1 MRYSEIIDLIKNSE
15 NSDWLHVPQTETFV
29 YKSDVNLTFRRSA
42 EPREEFQENWIPTY
56 QNPKS
61 YSVSYELFYNRS
73 PLYHV
78 TFVEVD
84 GQRCALPLP
93 SGDPKLFVYAF
104 DHKLAS
110 LIDKQN
116 VFEDYFE
123 KTQLPVLEK

>member
-1 MRYSEIIDLIKNSE
+1 MKYSEIIDLIKNSE

-73 PLYHV
+73 PL
-78 TFVEVD
+78 
-84 GQRCALPLP
+84 
-93 SGDPKLFVYAF
+93 
-104 DHKLAS
+104 
-110 LIDKQN
+110 
-116 VFEDYFE
+116 
-123 KTQLPVLEK
+123 